1 MTESIDIKIL
11 KLKSQHNKT
20 LKELQNNC
28 RNQYN
33 KIVQSRNSYLSKR
46 NLINNLFAY
55 YTKSLENL
63 KNNLQNRIQ
72 ELYNSIYS
80 NSHFDSNSDS
90 NSDYKHKKALLIA
103 CNYRGT
109 KCELHGCINDTENI
123 KNKLQNSYNFNDIK
137 LLTDD
142 TLVKPTLNNIINELK
157 NLLNNAVA
165 GDVLFV
171 SFSGHGTFMTDQNND
186 EKDGKDEMFITLDM
200 KYIRDDEMKQFI
212 QGSLKK
218 DVKLFM
224 LFDCCHSGSMLDLK
238 YQYLDSTDLDKNTI
252 TNNTETVGDVYM
264 VSGCMDNQTSMGAYI
279 DGEIQGAMSWALV
292 KTLNENSNIS
302 WGELLTKMRKCL
314 ASSQFKQIPQL
325 SSGRQL
331 DLNEKICL

>member
-1 MTESIDIKIL
+1 MREPSETIEVMISR
-11 KLKSQHNKT
+11 LKSNHNEKV
-20 LKELQNNC
+20 KQLQNNC

-33 KIVQSRNSYLSKR
+33 SIVRSRNNYYTKR

-55 YTKSLENL
+55 YRKTLEYL
-63 KNNLQNRIQ
+63 KKELQNRIQ

-80 NSHFDSNSDS
+80 NSESDSDS
-90 NSDYKHKKALLIA
+90 NSKHKKALLIA
-103 CNYRGT
+103 CNYAGT
-109 KCELHGCINDTENI
+109 ESELRGCINDAENI
-123 KNKLQNSYNFNDIK
+123 QKKLQSTYNFSDIK
-137 LLTDD
+137 LLTDN
-142 TLVKPTLNNIINELK
+142 TSLKPTLNNIVNELR

-186 EKDGKDEMFITLDM
+186 EKDGKDEMFVTLDM

-238 YQYLDSTDLDKNTI
+238 YQYLDSTDLDKNTV
-252 TNNTETVGDVYM
+252 TNNTETIGDVYM
-264 VSGCMDNQTSMGAYI
+264 VSGCMDSQTSSDAYI
-279 DGEIQGAMSWALV
+279 NSSFQGAMSWALV
-292 KTLNENSNIS
+292 KTLNENPSVS
-302 WGELLTKMRKCL
+302 WRELLTKMRECL
-314 ASSQFKQIPQL
+314 ASSEFQQIPQL